1 MASKSGNVAADNTA
15 ETVTET
21 DTGAEIV
28 RANNGGASALDKLAM
43 LSSGSGIVS
52 TIQGTDVEARKA
64 TLNAVTNAEPIAD
77 HLGETINMVHAVF
90 QAVTVADDKTGEVN
104 DTVRTVL
111 LDADGKAYA
120 AISDGLIGSLRDV
133 FGIMGQ
139 PSTWPEPLP
148 VKVVEKRGR
157 SGFRFMKIE
166 LA

>member
-1 MASKSGNVAADNTA
+1 MAKQSGNVAADHTDETA
-15 ETVTET
+15 TES
-21 DTGAEIV
+21 TGELV
-28 RANNGGASALDKLAM
+28 RANGNGTSALDKLAM

-52 TIQGTDVEARKA
+52 TITGTDVEARKA

-90 QAVTVADDKTGEVN
+90 QAVSVADGKGELN

-111 LDADGKAYA
+111 LDADGNAYSA
-120 AISDGLIGSLRDV
+120 VSDGLIGSLRDV

-139 PSTWPEPLP
+139 PATWPEPLP